1 MIQTQQQLTSFL
13 NTIKTDTHLAID
25 TEFKRIDTFY
35 PILCLV
41 QIATKSAV
49 DCVDILAIEDLEPLF
64 DKLYQKDSVWIVH
77 AARQDIEALYYLS
90 KRLPGQLFD
99 TQIAA
104 HFLNHPAQISYQ
116 NLTEILQGVLLD
128 KAYTRLDWTMRPLP
142 EEAIEYALDDV
153 RYLIKN
159 YSQLIEQLTQEQ
171 KLDWLMADGLELS
184 DINLYLPNL
193 DQAWKKVKG
202 LSRLPKSAHQK
213 AAHLAAW
220 REDQAIKG
228 NKPRKWIMSD
238 DQLINYSLNKTKMSD
253 QDKTTFGDFL
263 SQQLQLTQQ
272 HIQIDT
278 HQVPTKSEKNQ
289 KNELQILI
297 KKIAVQY
304 NLDEAIIAN
313 GKTLM
318 KFIRSDQSV
327 NFFTGWRYH
336 ILKEELENAKQ
347 S

>member
-1 MIQTQQQLTSFL
+1 MIQTQQQLTHFL
-13 NTIKTDTHLAID
+13 SSIETETHLAID

-41 QIATKSAV
+41 QIATQHTAE
-49 DCVDILAIEDLEPLF
+49 CIDILAIEDLEPLF
-64 DKLYQKDSVWIVH
+64 DKLYQPECVWIVH
-77 AARQDIEALYYLS
+77 SARQDIEALYYLS
-90 KRLPGQLFD
+90 KRLPIQLFD

-116 NLTEILQGVLLD
+116 NLTEVLQGIVLD
-128 KAYTRLDWTMRPLP
+128 KAYTRLDWTTRPLP

-159 YSQLIEQLTQEQ
+159 YAQLKDQLTNEN
-171 KLDWLMADGLELS
+171 KLNWLMQDGS
-184 DINLYLPNL
+184 DLANINLYSPNL
-193 DQAWKKVKG
+193 EQAWQKIKG
-202 LSRLPKSAHQK
+202 LSRLPKSSHQK
-213 AAHLAAW
+213 AAQLAAW
-220 REDQAIKG
+220 RESQAIER

-238 DQLINYSLNKTKMSD
+238 DQLIDHSLNKAKMSD
-253 QDKTTFGDFL
+253 QEKTHFDEFL
-263 SQQLQLTQQ
+263 SQQTQLVQTR
-272 HIQIDT
+272 IQIDT
-278 HQVPTKSEKNQ
+278 HQVPSKSEKQQ
-289 KNELQILI
+289 KNELQKLI

-304 NLDEAIIAN
+304 NLDETIIAN

-318 KFIRSDQSV
+318 KFIRGDQSV
-327 NFFTGWRYH
+327 SFLTGWRHH

>member
-1 MIQTQQQLTSFL
+1 MIQTQQQLTNFL
-13 NTIKTDTHLAID
+13 NAIKTDTHLAID

-41 QIATKSAV
+41 QIATQSAV
-49 DCVDILAIEDLEPLF
+49 DCIDILAIENLEPLF
-64 DKLYQKDSVWIVH
+64 DKLYQKDSIWIVH

-90 KRLPGQLFD
+90 KRLPSQLFD

-128 KAYTRLDWTMRPLP
+128 KAYTRLDWTTRPLP

-184 DINLYLPNL
+184 NINLYLPNL

-202 LSRLPKSAHQK
+202 LSRLPKSIHQK

-220 REDQAIKG
+220 RESQAIDN

-253 QDKTTFGDFL
+253 QDKTIFSEFL
-263 SQQLQLTQQ
+263 SQQVQLTQQ
-272 HIQIDT
+272 RIQIDT
-278 HQVPTKSEKNQ
+278 HQAPSKSENKQ

>member
-13 NTIKTDTHLAID
+13 NAIKADTHLAID

-41 QIATKSAV
+41 QIATESAV
-49 DCVDILAIEDLEPLF
+49 DCIDILAIEDLEPLF

-90 KRLPGQLFD
+90 KRLPSQLFD

-128 KAYTRLDWTMRPLP
+128 KAYTRLDWTTRPLP

-202 LSRLPKSAHQK
+202 LSRLPKSVHQK

-220 REDQAIKG
+220 REAQAIKG

-253 QDKTTFGDFL
+253 QDKTTFGEFL
-263 SQQLQLTQQ
+263 SEQVQLTQQ
-272 HIQIDT
+272 RIQIDV
-278 HQVPTKSEKNQ
+278 HQAPTKSENQQ

-336 ILKEELENAKQ
+336 ILKEELENAK
-347 S
+347 

>member
-1 MIQTQQQLTSFL
+1 MIQTQQQLTNFL
-13 NTIKTDTHLAID
+13 NAIKTDTHLAID

-41 QIATKSAV
+41 QIATQSAV
-49 DCVDILAIEDLEPLF
+49 DCIDILAIENLEPLF
-64 DKLYQKDSVWIVH
+64 DKLYQKDSIWIVH

-90 KRLPGQLFD
+90 KRLPSQLFD

-128 KAYTRLDWTMRPLP
+128 KAYTRLDWTTRPLP

-171 KLDWLMADGLELS
+171 KLDWLMADGLELLN
-184 DINLYLPNL
+184 INLYLPNL

-202 LSRLPKSAHQK
+202 LSRLPKSIHQK
-213 AAHLAAW
+213 SAHLAAW
-220 REDQAIKG
+220 RESQAIDN

-253 QDKTTFGDFL
+253 QDKTIFSEFL
-263 SQQLQLTQQ
+263 SQQVQLTQQ
-272 HIQIDT
+272 RIQIDT
-278 HQVPTKSEKNQ
+278 HQAPSKSENKQ

>member
-13 NTIKTDTHLAID
+13 NAIKTDTHLAID

-49 DCVDILAIEDLEPLF
+49 DCIDILAIEDLEPLF
-64 DKLYQKDSVWIVH
+64 DKLYRNNSVWIVH

-90 KRLPGQLFD
+90 KRLPNQLFD

-128 KAYTRLDWTMRPLP
+128 KAYTRLDWTTRPLP

-184 DINLYLPNL
+184 DISLYLPNL

-202 LSRLPKSAHQK
+202 LSRLPKSVHQK
-213 AAHLAAW
+213 AAQLAAW
-220 REDQAIKG
+220 RESQAIDN

-253 QDKTTFGDFL
+253 QDTSNFSEFL
-263 SQQLQLTQQ
+263 SEQVQLTQQ
-272 HIQIDT
+272 RIQIDV
-278 HQVPTKSEKNQ
+278 HQAPSKSENQQ

-318 KFIRSDQSV
+318 KFIRSEQSV

-336 ILKEELENAKQ
+336 ILKKELENAKQ

>member
-1 MIQTQQQLTSFL
+1 MIQTQQQLTNFL
-13 NTIKTDTHLAID
+13 NAIKTDTHLAID

-49 DCVDILAIEDLEPLF
+49 DCIDILAIENLEPLF
-64 DKLYQKDSVWIVH
+64 DKLYQKDSIWIVH

-90 KRLPGQLFD
+90 KRLPSQLFD

-128 KAYTRLDWTMRPLP
+128 KAYTRLDWTTRPLP

-184 DINLYLPNL
+184 NINLYLPNL

-202 LSRLPKSAHQK
+202 LSRLPKSVHQK
-213 AAHLAAW
+213 VAHLAAW
-220 REDQAIKG
+220 RESQAIDN

-238 DQLINYSLNKTKMSD
+238 DQLINYSLNKTKMPD
-253 QDKTTFGDFL
+253 QDKTTFSEFL
-263 SQQLQLTQQ
+263 SRQAQLTQQ
-272 HIQIDT
+272 RIQIDA
-278 HQVPTKSEKNQ
+278 HQAPSKSENKQ